1 MGYLSELFENADLAN
16 VFGGQDKKEK
26 RLMDKMRGEY
36 ADSQTTMGSTLHGGA
51 QPQAAQASPMPMQ
64 QQAPARDFSGAS
76 GNPFAQR
83 AQQMGFSDYQGGQM
97 RNPDMMQ
104 QKGLANALR
113 GGARYG

>member
-64 QQAPARDFSGAS
+64 QQAPRVISAVLVAIRLRSARNRWGLVIIKGAKCAT
-76 GNPFAQR
+76 PI
-83 AQQMGFSDYQGGQM
+83 
-97 RNPDMMQ
+97 
-104 QKGLANALR
+104 
-113 GGARYG
+113 